1 MSEQERFIE
10 WWDAQKIISTDAS
23 SISPIVWKM
32 VAWNAWLARSEL
44 PSDAETSSERHHQ
57 MNRIIPPEQFAREVR
72 EAMEKAEDEAGV
84 PRGSIVEAFIEEFNS
99 QFDVPPAT
107 SEGSGK

>member
-1 MSEQERFIE
+1 
-10 WWDAQKIISTDAS
+10 
-23 SISPIVWKM
+23 
-32 VAWNAWLARSEL
+32 
-44 PSDAETSSERHHQ
+44 